1 MGINSFISLANV
13 FMHADVSHGG
23 HSTEL
28 YNEGE
33 ITKIAFVKEKK
44 MLSVF
49 LRSGWFMLRNSYDK
63 GN

>member
-49 LRSGWFMLRNSYDK
+49 LRSG
-63 GN
+63 